1 MAVFSR
7 FFKNYLTCMIQKAR
21 FGKKQVSDAEILGK
35 KQDDEGI
42 CLMFCSFLSPFLAS
56 RYQPR

>member
-1 MAVFSR
+1 
-7 FFKNYLTCMIQKAR
+7 MIQKAR